1 MEKGVE
7 VSAKDMQSYGNLTP
21 LMDSMQH
28 PSFLSIRARARLS
41 LPHHGGRRSQ
51 LSSLS
56 PSVGHVDMKQVG
68 CG

>member
-1 MEKGVE
+1 
-7 VSAKDMQSYGNLTP
+7 
-21 LMDSMQH
+21 MQH

-56 PSVGHVDMKQVG
+56 PSFGHVDMKQVG
-68 CG
+68 